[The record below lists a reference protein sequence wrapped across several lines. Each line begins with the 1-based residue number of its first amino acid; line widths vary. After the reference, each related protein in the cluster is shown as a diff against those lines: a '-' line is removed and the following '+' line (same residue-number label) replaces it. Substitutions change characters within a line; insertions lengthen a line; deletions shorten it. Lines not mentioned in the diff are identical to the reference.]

1 MSGKERKGKE
11 KGRGEGDGSKKRAC
25 RLGKEAMDGG
35 RKTEMKTD
43 WKTTSQ
49 RCAEAVVEAL
59 GSRRCVRGP
68 SDQP

>member
-1 MSGKERKGKE
+1 MSGKERKG

-43 WKTTSQ
+43 WKDDITK
-49 RCAEAVVEAL
+49 V
-59 GSRRCVRGP
+59 RRGGGRDIRVKEVRERA
-68 SDQP
+68 